1 MYPPARVILAMTIRE
16 LLDTGRA
23 AHRAGQFA
31 EAEEIYRQV
40 LRREP
45 GSAAAMHLLGVLALQ
60 AGRHAEAVELIQQAI
75 ARRPRA
81 ADFHCNLALA
91 LAGVGKFDEAV
102 AALERALEL
111 RPGYAEAYSN
121 LGLVLGKQ
129 RRTVESIAAHQ
140 RALELRPGVP
150 DIHVNLGSALVAAGR
165 PHDALAE
172 YRRALQIQSD
182 HAMAHWNL
190 GLTLLL
196 LGDYAQGWEEYEWRH
211 AAVGA
216 AAGASSGHR
225 FPGPQWD
232 GSDLA
237 GHNILLYNEQGL
249 GDMIQFARFVP
260 LVARR
265 GGRVLLECG
274 PELAPLMCRLE
285 GVAELV
291 DRGAALPAGAA
302 HCSLMSLP
310 RVFGTTLQTIPALVP
325 YLVPDA
331 QKTAQWRSRL
341 DAGGD
346 QGQEKPVLNVGLVWA
361 GRLRPNPHRSIG
373 LSALAPLGEIA
384 GVRFVSLQKGEA
396 SQEAPVGMRLTDW
409 TAALNDFG
417 DTAALIANLDLVIS
431 IDSAAAHLAGA
442 MGKTAWVMLT
452 FDADWRWLLERPDSP
467 WYPTMRLFRQEK
479 MGDWTRPI
487 AEVAAYLREMAHKG
501 AVI

>member
-1 MYPPARVILAMTIRE
+1 MTIRE

-23 AHRAGQFA
+23 AHRAGHLA
-31 EAEEIYRQV
+31 EAEEVYRQV
-40 LRREP
+40 LQREP
-45 GSAAAMHLLGVLALQ
+45 SSAAAMHLLGVLALQ
-60 AGRHAEAVELIQQAI
+60 AGRNEEAVELMQRAI
-75 ARRPRA
+75 TQRPGA
-81 ADFHCNLALA
+81 ADFHCNLGLA

-102 AALERALEL
+102 AALGRALEL

-121 LGLVLGKQ
+121 LGLILGKQ
-129 RRTVESIAAHQ
+129 RRTGESIAAHQ

-172 YRRALQIQSD
+172 YRRALEIQSD

-196 LGDYAQGWEEYEWRH
+196 LGDYAQGWPEYEWRH
-211 AAVGA
+211 AA
-216 AAGASSGHR
+216 AGAGSGRR

-237 GHNILLYNEQGL
+237 GRNILLYNEQGL
-249 GDMIQFARFVP
+249 GDMIQFARYVP
-260 LVARR
+260 LVAGR

-274 PELAPLMCRLE
+274 PELAPLMGRLQ

-291 DRGAALPAGAA
+291 DRGAVLPAGAA

-310 RVFGTTLQTIPALVP
+310 RVFGTSLETIPSRVP
-325 YLVPDA
+325 YLAAEA
-331 QKTAQWRSRL
+331 QKIAQWRDRL
-341 DAGGD
+341 DGTND

-361 GRLRPNPHRSIG
+361 GRPRPNPHRSIG
-373 LSALAPLGEIA
+373 LPALASLGGIA
-384 GVRFVSLQKGEA
+384 GVRLISLQKGEA
-396 SQEAPVGMRLTDW
+396 SKEAQAAPLGMRLTDW
-409 TAALNDFG
+409 TAELNDFG

-442 MGKTAWVMLT
+442 MGKAAWVMLT
-452 FDADWRWLLERPDSP
+452 FDADWRWLLGRWDSP
-467 WYPTMRLFRQEK
+467 WYPKMRLFRQEEI
-479 MGDWTRPI
+479 GDWTRPI
-487 AEVAAYLREMAHKG
+487 AEVAASLREMAGKG
-501 AVI
+501 ARA